1 MSILKMLK
9 GKEGNKTEGK
19 KNTRQQPTPPP
30 RVNLKKIEYQ
40 TR

>member
-19 KNTRQQPTPPP
+19 KNTRQQPTPQGEF
-30 RVNLKKIEYQ
+30 KKFKY
-40 TR
+40 